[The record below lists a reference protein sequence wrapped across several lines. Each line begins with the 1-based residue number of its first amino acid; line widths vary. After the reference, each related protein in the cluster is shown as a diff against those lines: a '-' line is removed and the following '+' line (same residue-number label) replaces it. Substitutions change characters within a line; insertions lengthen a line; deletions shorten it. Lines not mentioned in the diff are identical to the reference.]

1 MGNQSMKVFIPYV
14 DGSGGVD
21 APLVPFN
28 HQAMRIVRLEVIG
41 DQTDAVCEVIMEIQP
56 DHTEYHIEPKTRYGE
71 ATGTRTTDI

>member
-1 MGNQSMKVFIPYV
+1 MKVFIPYV
-14 DGSGGVD
+14 DGTGGVD

-41 DQTDAVCEVIMEIQP
+41 DQTDAVCEVIMEIQR
-56 DHTEYHIEPKTRYGE
+56 DHTEYQIQPKTWDGD

>member
-28 HQAMRIVRLEVIG
+28 RQAMRVVRLEVRG
-41 DQTDAVCEVIMEIQP
+41 DQTDAVREVILEIQR
-56 DHTEYHIEPKTRYGE
+56 DHTEYHIEPKTRYG
-71 ATGTRTTDI
+71 AVTGTRTTDI